1 MRDRMNEAE
10 LQLNQPSAPPSPA
23 ASSIWRDSRFL
34 RFWSSQTISH
44 LGLQN
49 TMMALPLLAVMFLQA
64 TPLQMGILRSLEYA
78 PFLLFG
84 LFAGVWADYWP
95 KRKLLIILDFLR
107 AAVLLSIPILFLAG
121 SMRMGHVWI
130 IGFTAGVLSTFYAII
145 SQSVLP
151 HVLTK
156 EQFVGGNSKLELS
169 RSLSEMTGPSIA
181 GVLAQLLSGATA
193 IFLYVLSFIA
203 SGLLL
208 CTTRFEETARR
219 RVKGSGATIWREMGE
234 GFTFVFRNRHLRSIA
249 ACSSTSNF
257 FFNMMQAIL
266 VLYVTQDIGLRPSV
280 IGLLI
285 TLGTIGALVGSL
297 FSDRII
303 RRFGMGKVIVA
314 ASLGQ
319 GLGALL
325 MIGAKGSQELAF
337 LFMLSSLLVVTFC
350 TTVYNIAQV
359 SYRQMITSPELLGRM
374 NATMRTI
381 VWGVIPFGALVGG
394 LLGNLLGLYATIVIS
409 AFGLTLSFLW
419 VMLSPVRRIT

>member
-1 MRDRMNEAE
+1 MNEADLRLE
-10 LQLNQPSAPPSPA
+10 QPATERSPST
-23 ASSIWRDSRFL
+23 SIWRDSRFL
-34 RFWSSQTISH
+34 RFWTSQTISH

-49 TMMALPLLAVMFLQA
+49 TMMALPLLAVMSLQA
-64 TPLQMGILRSLEYA
+64 TPFEMGILRSLEYA

-95 KRKLLIILDFLR
+95 KRMLLIILDFMR

-121 SMRMGHVWI
+121 SMKMIHVWM

-151 HVLTK
+151 HVLSK
-156 EQFVGGNSKLELS
+156 EQFVEGNSKLELS

-181 GVLAQLLSGATA
+181 GVLVQLLSGATA
-193 IFLYVLSFIA
+193 IFLYVLSFVA

-208 CTTRFEETARR
+208 CTTRFEESVRGRA
-219 RVKGSGATIWREMGE
+219 KGSGASIWKEIGD
-234 GFTFVFRNRHLRSIA
+234 GFAFVFRNRQLSSIA

-266 VLYVTQDIGLRPSV
+266 VLYVTRDIGLSPAI

-285 TLGTIGALVGSL
+285 TLGTIGALVGSV
-297 FSDRII
+297 FSGRII
-303 RRFGMGKVIVA
+303 RRFGMGRVIVGSA
-314 ASLGQ
+314 FGQ

-325 MIGAKGSQELAF
+325 MVGAKGEQEQAF
-337 LFMLSSLLVVTFC
+337 LFMLASLTVVTFC

-394 LLGNLLGLYATIVIS
+394 MLGNLIGLYATIVI
-409 AFGLTLSFLW
+409 AALGLTLSFLW
-419 VMLSPVRRIT
+419 VLFSPVRRVT